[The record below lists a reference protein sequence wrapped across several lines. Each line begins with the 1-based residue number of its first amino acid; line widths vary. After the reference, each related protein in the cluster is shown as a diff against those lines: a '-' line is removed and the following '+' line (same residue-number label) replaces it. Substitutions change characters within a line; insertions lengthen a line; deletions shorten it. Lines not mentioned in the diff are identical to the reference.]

1 MPQIPLNLFIDKDVY
16 SKRNG
21 VIGYGGDF
29 KKTNYT
35 FRSGQWIGKVFSFVQ
50 DHSTGKYYLMFY
62 IGADEAIYKPTLVE
76 IKSNDIDVV
85 GMTAAIKEWEQ
96 QEKKKDEQQQIADNG
111 LIRYYIEKYLPIV
124 LLVAGAGY
132 VLPKILKR
140 NEK

>member
-1 MPQIPLNLFIDKDVY
+1 
-16 SKRNG
+16 
-21 VIGYGGDF
+21 
-29 KKTNYT
+29 
-35 FRSGQWIGKVFSFVQ
+35 
-50 DHSTGKYYLMFY
+50 MFY

-85 GMTAAIKEWEQ
+85 GMSAAIKEWEQ
-96 QEKKKDEQQQIADNG
+96 KEKKKDEQQQIADKG
-111 LIRYYIEKYLPIV
+111 LIRYYIEKYFPIV